1 MQRVG
6 GEVPAGLHYRRSRA
20 EENVVRILRR
30 ASLVV
35 SLVLVIAIAVSFVAR
50 RSEAAHTRDTGLQTA
65 ARVGASHM
73 SSIVDVVEIAAR
85 TGDDAATVA
94 AAIERMQPL
103 LGVCV
108 VSASTTVCS
117 GNGPQPPRELVAEH
131 EAARV
136 SDGVLHDEVA
146 VTSYDSLIVVDVDG
160 PAVSIVAVAPAEA
173 VGTQGAVRVW
183 ATTFLPPGMSADEFQ
198 VDGGA
203 RQTAIAVAGLRDV
216 YVVAVTEDAIQL
228 PADEVRIYLLIFAL
242 ALVLLMTAGAT
253 IAIEHRNLVE
263 RASFDPLT
271 RLPNRSE
278 FERRTAD
285 IISGAERSGSPFC
298 LLLFDLDGFKQVNDT
313 HGHAAGDEMLK
324 VVGSRLRKAVRD
336 GDVVARWGGDEF
348 VVVMPGV
355 GDDKMA
361 ARRAEQLAEQI
372 AGRTRLEGIAEA
384 LRVRV
389 SVGVAMWPAHGADLD
404 AIVEA
409 ADRAMY
415 QAKREGVD

>member
-1 MQRVG
+1 
-6 GEVPAGLHYRRSRA
+6 L
-20 EENVVRILRR
+20 L
-30 ASLVV
+30 V

-50 RSEAAHTRDTGLQTA
+50 RSEAAHVRDTGLETA
-65 ARVGASHM
+65 ARVGASQM
-73 SSIVDVVEIAAR
+73 ASIVDAVDIAAH
-85 TGDDAATVA
+85 TSVDAAVVA
-94 AAIERMQPL
+94 AAIERTQPA
-103 LGVCV
+103 LGVCA
-108 VSASTTVCS
+108 VSDTATVCA
-117 GNGPQPPRELVAEH
+117 GDGPQPPRELVAEH
-131 EAARV
+131 ERARGNDTPLHGDVVV
-136 SDGVLHDEVA
+136 SSFDA
-146 VTSYDSLIVVDVDG
+146 LIVVDVDG
-160 PAVSIVAVAPAEA
+160 PDVSVVAVAPGEA

-183 ATTFLPPGMSADEFQ
+183 ATTFLPPGMLADRFQ

-203 RQTAIAVAGLRDV
+203 RQTAVAVEGLRDV
-216 YVVAVTEDAIQL
+216 YVVAVTEDAIEL
-228 PADEVRIYLLIFAL
+228 PADEVRIYLLIFGL

-253 IAIEHRNLVE
+253 IMIEHRNLVE

-271 RLPNRSE
+271 RLPNRGE

-285 IISGAERSGSPFC
+285 IISGAEKTGSPFC

-313 HGHAAGDEMLK
+313 YGHSAGDEMLK

-348 VVVMPGV
+348 VVVMPGI
-355 GDDKMA
+355 DNDKMA

-372 AGRTRLEGIAEA
+372 AGRTRLEGVSDV

-389 SVGVAMWPAHGADLD
+389 SVGVAMWPSHGADLD

-415 QAKREGVD
+415 QAKREGVDYRFAEPIAAAEPIRV